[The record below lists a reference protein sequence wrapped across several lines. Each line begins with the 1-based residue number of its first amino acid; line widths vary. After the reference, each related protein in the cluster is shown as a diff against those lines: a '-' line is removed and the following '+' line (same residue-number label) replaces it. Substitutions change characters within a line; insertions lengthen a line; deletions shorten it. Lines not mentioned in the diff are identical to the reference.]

1 MLAVLVVTAVV
12 LACGALLALRVKVR
26 AQVKAMADSQGSW
39 RAAAGGAVGPIAF
52 TAGVSADGAA
62 WTAHVLGRSVARG
75 TRVPEAARKRVS
87 PRYAPAFARRA
98 LRRVRFDR
106 VDARVH
112 GAAGDP
118 ATSAQVMGLIAAAG
132 AVLAPRANIASDV
145 DWLADEPFVN
155 VDCDVE
161 ASFVPVAIGWDLL
174 RARLADLRKDV
185 ARDSRA
191 LAQKDG

>member
-1 MLAVLVVTAVV
+1 MLAALVVTAVV

-26 AQVKAMADSQGSW
+26 AQVKAMADSEGTW
-39 RAAAGGAVGPIAF
+39 RAAAGGALGPIAF

-62 WTAHVLGRSVARG
+62 WSAHVLGRSVARG

-87 PRYAPAFARRA
+87 PGEAFSLARRA

-118 ATSAQVMGLIAAAG
+118 ATSAQVMGLIVAAG
-132 AVLAPRANIASDV
+132 AVFAPRANIASDV

-161 ASFVPVAIGWDLL
+161 ASFVPVAIGWDLV
-174 RARLADLRKDV
+174 RARFATML
-185 ARDSRA
+185 
-191 LAQKDG
+191 QKEPLERGMDHE

>member
-1 MLAVLVVTAVV
+1 MVAVLVVTAVV
-12 LACGALLALRVKVR
+12 LACGVVLALRVKVH
-26 AQVKAMADSQGSW
+26 AQVKAMADSGGAW

-52 TAGVSADGAA
+52 TAGVSPEGAA

-75 TRVPEAARKRVS
+75 TRVPEAARARVT
-87 PRYAPAFARRA
+87 PLRAFELARKA

-118 ATSAQVMGLIAAAG
+118 ATSAQIMGLIAAAG

-155 VDCDVE
+155 VDCDLE
-161 ASFVPVAIGWDLL
+161 ASFVPVAIGWDLV
-174 RARLADLRKDV
+174 RARV
-185 ARDSRA
+185 ASMMQRSA
-191 LAQKDG
+191 

>member
-1 MLAVLVVTAVV
+1 VLAVLVVTAVV

-26 AQVKAMADSQGSW
+26 AQVKAMADSQGKW

-75 TRVPEAARKRVS
+75 TRVPEAARKRIS
-87 PRYAPAFARRA
+87 PRDALAFARRA

-161 ASFVPVAIGWDLL
+161 ASFVPVVIGWDLM
-174 RARLADLRKDV
+174 RARLFRPSEG
-185 ARDSRA
+185 RGS
-191 LAQKDG
+191 

>member
-1 MLAVLVVTAVV
+1 MLAALVVTAVV

-26 AQVKAMADSQGSW
+26 AQVKAVADAEGSW

-52 TAGVSADGAA
+52 TAGVSPEGAA
-62 WTAHVLGRSVARG
+62 WSAHVMGRSVARG
-75 TRVPEAARKRVS
+75 TRVPEAARKRIS
-87 PRYAPAFARRA
+87 PRDAFGLARRA

-118 ATSAQVMGLIAAAG
+118 ATSAQVMGLITAAG
-132 AVLAPRANIASDV
+132 AVLAPQANIVSDV

-161 ASFVPVAIGWDLL
+161 ASFVPVVIGWDLM
-174 RARLADLRKDV
+174 RARM
-185 ARDSRA
+185 
-191 LAQKDG
+191 AQRSG